1 MAHFAPI
8 LVVGGGFGIGLGM
21 PDVRLV
27 NGFTHFLELVAGL
40 GTVICFDP
48 LEAKLY
54 TIVAFLLPI
63 LIGYLAGYMGIIM
76 FAIYP
81 GTFYANLVMLGV
93 APLTI
98 WIQFP
103 EI

>member
-1 MAHFAPI
+1 
-8 LVVGGGFGIGLGM
+8 M
-21 PDVRLV
+21 PDTRLF
-27 NGFTHFLELVAGL
+27 NGFTHFLGLVAGL

-48 LEAKLY
+48 FEAKLY
-54 TIVAFLLPI
+54 TMVAFLLPI
-63 LIGYLAGYMGIIM
+63 LIGYLAAYMGIIM

-81 GTFYANLVMLGV
+81 GSFYANLVMLGF

-103 EI
+103 QI